1 MNEPSVPKS
10 QTILAAGYVAGNL
23 DPEEAREFEVLLAE
37 NPELLAEVERLQK
50 IQEQLFYG
58 LNEVKPPEH
67 LRSSILQA
75 ANNSIKNNSTSKRNF
90 WQWDKI
96 MGSFAAL
103 LILYLG
109 VDNYYLRQNL
119 NIAEDTNTLLQNS
132 QTRLFSLK
140 GMNVANTASGSFVMN
155 LEKQKGIIAIQHL
168 SAAPVGYVYRVWVVA
183 DGEKIPCGQI
193 NTSQKGTVLE
203 KLTMPADFYDAK
215 VSELFVTL
223 EPSSE
228 SRYPVGAIV
237 IKSMLSSQ

>member
-1 MNEPSVPKS
+1 MNESSIPKS
-10 QTILAAGYVAGNL
+10 PKILAAGYVAGNL
-23 DPEEAREFEVLLAE
+23 DPEEAREFEQLLAE

-50 IQEQLFYG
+50 VQEQLFYG
-58 LNEVKPPEH
+58 LNEVQPPQH
-67 LRSSILQA
+67 LRSVILQA
-75 ANNSIKNNSTSKRNF
+75 ANNPIKNYSKSKRSS

-96 MGSFAAL
+96 IGSFAAL

-109 VDNYYLRQNL
+109 VDNYYLRQDL
-119 NIAEDTNTLLQNS
+119 NIAKDVNALLQNS

-155 LEKQKGIIAIQHL
+155 LEKQKGIIAIQRL
-168 SAAPVGYVYRVWVVA
+168 PAAPVGYVYRVWVVV

-223 EPSSE
+223 EPSPDG
-228 SRYPVGAIV
+228 RYPVGAIV
-237 IKSMLSSQ
+237 MKSTL